1 MLSWSIPFGKHWLPS
16 PFPDAN
22 SKLCVRK
29 TITDPSCGIFWAQFS
44 GSWDEPHSTKGK
56 LFTSGENRGFN
67 LPDMPLGR
75 WCKVS
80 RHQAEDSSCLQ
91 RHSGSKLSAPGWIWF
106 LLLFLHSSYL
116 AGEASVSNWWK
127 AKVILILLWDS
138 VLNCI
143 IYKQRSFFIINGIEN
158 QNHQGKLYKSY

>member
-1 MLSWSIPFGKHWLPS
+1 MKHSIQQTLTNKPFSRCQFQTCASEKPS
-16 PFPDAN
+16 QTLHVVSSGLNSQVVEMSLTPPKAN
-22 SKLCVRK
+22 
-29 TITDPSCGIFWAQFS
+29 W
-44 GSWDEPHSTKGK
+44 
-56 LFTSGENRGFN
+56 FTSGENRGFN

-80 RHQAEDSSCLQ
+80 WHQAEDSSCLQ